1 MSNTTKKD
9 ALKAILTAFGQTTN
23 AKTEKAL
30 LFQIVESFQAA
41 VEEGSIVINILE
53 LPTVTSDDT
62 GKVLGVVDGA
72 WAAMELPVPEDELP
86 TVSASD
92 NGKILGVV
100 DGQWD
105 VMSADSFIRDSTVE
119 SEP

>member
-30 LFQIVESFQAA
+30 LFQIAESFQTA
-41 VEEGSIVINILE
+41 VEEGSIVINVLE
-53 LPTVTSDDT
+53 LPTVTSDD
-62 GKVLGVVDGA
+62 
-72 WAAMELPVPEDELP
+72 
-86 TVSASD
+86 
-92 NGKILGVV
+92 NGKILGVANGEWAIIDAPVELPSVSSTDNGNVLGVV

-105 VMSADSFIRDSTVE
+105 VMSTDSFIKDSTDS
-119 SEP
+119 SET

>member
-30 LFQIVESFQAA
+30 LFQIAESFQTA
-41 VEEGSIVINILE
+41 VEEGSIVINVLE
-53 LPTVTSDDT
+53 LPD
-62 GKVLGVVDGA
+62 
-72 WAAMELPVPEDELP
+72 
-86 TVSASD
+86 VSASD

-100 DGQWD
+100 DGEWAVID
-105 VMSADSFIRDSTVE
+105 APTELPSVSSTDNGKVLGVVEGEWAAVDTAPEETSDSET
-119 SEP
+119 

>member
-30 LFQIVESFQAA
+30 LFQIAESFQTA
-41 VEEGSIVINILE
+41 VEEGNIVINILE
-53 LPTVTSDDT
+53 LPTVTSDD
-62 GKVLGVVDGA
+62 
-72 WAAMELPVPEDELP
+72 
-86 TVSASD
+86 

-100 DGQWD
+100 EGQWGVID
-105 VMSADSFIRDSTVE
+105 APVELPSVSSTDNGKVLGVVE
-119 SEP
+119 GEWTAVDTTQEETTNSET

>member
-30 LFQIVESFQAA
+30 LFQIAESFQAA

-53 LPTVTSDDT
+53 LPTVTSDDN
-62 GKVLGVVDGA
+62 GLSFRRLV
-72 WAAMELPVPEDELP
+72 LP
-86 TVSASD
+86 TTVRFSASLMVS
-92 NGKILGVV
+92 GML
-100 DGQWD
+100 
-105 VMSADSFIRDSTVE
+105 
-119 SEP
+119 

>member
-30 LFQIVESFQAA
+30 LFQIAESFQTA
-41 VEEGSIVINILE
+41 VEEGSIVINVLE
-53 LPTVTSDDT
+53 LPDVTV
-62 GKVLGVVDGA
+62 
-72 WAAMELPVPEDELP
+72 
-86 TVSASD
+86 SD

-100 DGQWD
+100 DGEWAVID
-105 VMSADSFIRDSTVE
+105 APIELPSVSSTDNGKVLGVVE
-119 SEP
+119 GEWAAVDTAPEETTNSET

>member
-30 LFQIVESFQAA
+30 LFQIAESFQTA
-41 VEEGSIVINILE
+41 VDEGSIVINVLE
-53 LPTVTSDDT
+53 LPTVTSDDNGKVLGVSNGEWAVIDAPVELPT
-62 GKVLGVVDGA
+62 VSSTDNGKVLGVVEGA
-72 WAAMELPVPEDELP
+72 
-86 TVSASD
+86 
-92 NGKILGVV
+92 
-100 DGQWD
+100 WD
-105 VMSADSFIRDSTVE
+105 VMSTDE